1 MTGSPTEPYVV
12 VMPRLG
18 LSMTQGTIVEWNKD
32 DGEWVDKGEDLF
44 TFESDKSAIVIEAP
58 ASGPLHILVE
68 AGKTVDVQTPVAVIG
83 DDSDLEGV
91 GGSGIQTKREERPS
105 TEAASVARDED
116 HKGIEASP
124 RARAQAKAR
133 GIDLTGLRGTG
144 IRGMI
149 VVSDLETAS
158 LPPTIHATP
167 VARRLADEAGLDLSS
182 VTGSGPQQRIT
193 RVDVERAL
201 AGSST
206 EPQGLTGLRAI
217 IADRLSTGWRERPQV
232 TLTTEA
238 DAVNLIARRDQLSQ
252 ELGDK
257 VPFEV
262 LFVRIA
268 AMALSEFRYMNA
280 TLTSTGIKELSDV
293 NVGVAADT
301 DRGLLVPV
309 LRHANQLTLAQ
320 MHQSLA
326 ELSERAQNGTSLPD
340 DLSGGTFTITNLGMF
355 GVDAFTPII
364 NPPETAILGIGR
376 IVLRP
381 TAWDGRVALRE
392 QLTLSLSFDHRL
404 VDGAP
409 AARFLARIRELIER
423 PSALF
428 GVD

>member
-1 MTGSPTEPYVV
+1 MTGPPTESYVV

-18 LSMTQGTIVEWNKD
+18 LSMTQGTIVEWNKQ
-32 DGEWVDKGEDLF
+32 DGEWVDKGDDLF

-68 AGKTVDVQTPVAVIG
+68 VGKTVDVQTPVAVIG
-83 DDSDLEGV
+83 DDSELEEEWE
-91 GGSGIQTKREERPS
+91 GGSQAHREERPS
-105 TEAASVARDED
+105 VAAAEVQGGKRR
-116 HKGIEASP
+116 GIAASP

-133 GIDLTGLRGTG
+133 GIDLAGLRGTG

-149 VVSDLETAS
+149 VVSDLEHADVQPAI
-158 LPPTIHATP
+158 LATP
-167 VARRLADEAGLDLSS
+167 VARRLAAEAGLDLSRVS
-182 VTGSGPQQRIT
+182 GSGPQRRIT

-201 AGSST
+201 AGPST
-206 EPQGLTGLRAI
+206 GAQGLTGLRAI

-232 TLTTEA
+232 TLNTEA
-238 DAVNLIARRDQLSQ
+238 DAVNLIARRDRLSQ

-257 VPFEV
+257 VPFDV

-280 TLTSTGIKELSDV
+280 TLTPSGIEELP
-293 NVGVAADT
+293 NINIGVAADT

-309 LRHANQLTLAQ
+309 LHRANQLTLAE
-320 MHQSLA
+320 MHHSLA
-326 ELSERAQNGTSLPD
+326 ELSERAQSGTSLPD

-409 AARFLARIRELIER
+409 AARFLARIRDLIEQ
-423 PSALF
+423 PSDLF
-428 GVD
+428 GES